1 MTDQLYDTLYS
12 GKEEPGVCGLFVI
25 GNEERTNCKSLH
37 ERKSF
42 SWRVCAIHGIRF
54 RKLVTAGVLPYIPL
68 DAVKLA
74 IALLVGRQIR
84 ARILKAGLL

>member
-1 MTDQLYDTLYS
+1 MYGRNHVNHLYVCVHCGYFYHSGMADQLYDTLYS

-42 SWRVCAIHGIRF
+42 SWRVCAIHGIPF
-54 RKLVTAGVLPYIPL
+54 RKLVTAGVIFHFL
-68 DAVKLA
+68 
-74 IALLVGRQIR
+74 
-84 ARILKAGLL
+84 